1 MIVSFDRPQSS
12 CPVLRPLGVMLCT
25 LPLHFLRC
33 FFSYYQIQSK
43 LNFVSIFFG
52 YLSSFWNS
60 LDRQPCV
67 LREILRSPMAQVL
80 NHAAQHLSLYEK
92 SEFFQLLKAKSQLP
106 VKPGCLQNTV
116 LVLTICYMY
125 FPRIQDFNNAM
136 CKLVILFFFC
146 SVYRNFFAV
155 FYLNRLLLDF
165 SVSLTAICIF
175 AYRLYK

>member
-12 CPVLRPLGVMLCT
+12 YPVLRPSGVMLCT

-33 FFSYYQIQSK
+33 IFSYYQIQSK
-43 LNFVSIFFG
+43 LNFVSIFFCF
-52 YLSSFWNS
+52 LSSFWNS

-67 LREILRSPMAQVL
+67 LRGAQVL

-125 FPRIQDFNNAM
+125 FPRIQDFNNANM

-146 SVYRNFFAV
+146 SVYHNFFAV
-155 FYLNRLLLDF
+155 FYLDRLLLDF
-165 SVSLTAICIF
+165 SVSLTAICFF